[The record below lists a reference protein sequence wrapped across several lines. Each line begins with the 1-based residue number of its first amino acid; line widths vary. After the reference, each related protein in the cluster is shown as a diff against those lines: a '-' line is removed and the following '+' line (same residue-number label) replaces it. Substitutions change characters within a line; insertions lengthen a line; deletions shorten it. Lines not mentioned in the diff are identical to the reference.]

1 MGRYVLGR
9 LSQAALTLWILSIA
23 IFLSVRLTGDP
34 ASYLLGPEST
44 QADYAL
50 LKHNLGL
57 DLPLPVQY
65 ASFLVNVLHGDFG
78 RSYVTGRPARDVL
91 LERLPAT
98 IELAA
103 GAFALIVVIG
113 VPLGVLSAVKRGTGV
128 DVFTKFFAVLGI
140 AAPNFWVATML
151 IFLFGAVLGWL
162 PTYGQGSL
170 DHLILP
176 AFILAWAGMAGMM
189 RLARSSMLEVLDSEY
204 VKFARV
210 KGLPERLVIYKH
222 ALRNSVIPLITF
234 AGLLLAGLL
243 NGSVVVEVVFAWP
256 GLGQLLLQGI
266 NQRDF
271 TLVQAVVLTAGAFYI
286 LASLVVDILYAYV
299 NPKIRYGT

>member
-34 ASYLLGPEST
+34 ASYLLGPESS
-44 QADYAL
+44 QADYAQ

-65 ASFLVNVLHGDFG
+65 GTFLVSVLHGDFG

-98 IELAA
+98 VELAA
-103 GAFALIVVIG
+103 GAFAIIVFLG
-113 VPLGVLSAVKRGTGV
+113 VPLGVLSAVKRGTAV
-128 DVFTKFFAVLGI
+128 DVFSKFFAVLGI

-151 IFLFGAVLGWL
+151 IFLLGAVLGWL
-162 PTYGQGSL
+162 PTYGQGGL

-176 AFILAWAGMAGMM
+176 AFILAWTGMAGMM

-222 ALRNSVIPLITF
+222 ALRNAVIPLITF
-234 AGLLLAGLL
+234 GGLMLAALL

-256 GLGQLLLQGI
+256 GLGRLMLQGI

-286 LASLVVDILYAYV
+286 LSSLLVDILYAYV